1 MSSNTS
7 CCRLVFPAAS
17 AAGRRLGRLLSLAVC
32 ALGVLLLASPF
43 VSAQGIITG
52 GITGSV
58 TDQTGAA
65 IPNAAVTATNGATG
79 TTFRAVSN
87 GEGDFNIPDVP
98 IGVYSVAVSAAG
110 FSPQLFK
117 DVHVVA
123 GNPTPVKAALGLG
136 KQAETVEVE
145 GSASEL
151 INTESPQVETTIS
164 TDQLATAPV
173 AGSMDNLALASPGV
187 VWTRAIAN
195 SNTNGVNYSVNGQR
209 GRSNNSEIDGE
220 TNNDTSIGG
229 PSFFLANQ
237 DAIQEV
243 QVVTTDM
250 GAQYGR
256 NMGAITNYITKSG
269 TNAFHGTGFEIY
281 TGSWLSSLTQGQ
293 KAPQNGWCPGGSNAA
308 YAAANGCN
316 LPFVPRFVQNN
327 YGGTLGG
334 PIWRN
339 KIWGFGSTLWDKTYE
354 SGVTL
359 TSGGGLFPDAAG
371 TATLSASFPNNPAL
385 AAMAANGPF
394 SSTAGSPAVVNS
406 NSVCAGDGLA
416 VSGAGCLE
424 QVTNGTT
431 TANVEVAQYSRTF
444 PSAIS
449 DQEDLGRIDW
459 QLTDKDR
466 IYLRYN
472 YQNNPYA
479 PAFYLTT
486 AAQAAGG
493 AYPNVYG
500 ITYET
505 GGDWTH
511 TFNPAIT
518 NQLRYAFQQSSIG
531 FYGGGIPTC
540 TIGSQSTCSS
550 AVGLGAPLTTYGY
563 DLGGFFPQGRFVKVN
578 QFQDNASW
586 TKGRHMLL
594 FGGEFDYQDS
604 PWGWLPNDEGAFN
617 FAPLAAVNAANPN
630 GIGFNL
636 GTCGGSCDNGLTGFI
651 EGIGELTLAEGNPTI
666 PFKENDF
673 DLYFQDNFKVTQQL
687 TLNLGL
693 RYEFFGQAINYLH
706 NETVARQKGSNP
718 FWDTALP
725 LSATSVPSIP
735 SFYRNIEPRIGFAYT
750 PTFAPKMV
758 VHGGFSIN
766 ADPEFYSI
774 FVDLGTSAPAVN
786 SSSFACDGVTVTC
799 VPSGGLTYATVQAA
813 DDKYIPTGGDPRY
826 NVATGVGNPIQTV
839 TSNFHNPQGETYS
852 LGFQYQVA
860 PAAVADVRYVG
871 NHTYGN
877 FQAVNGNPDIG
888 DVQAVFPNY
897 GQGISLCST
906 PTNSVTG
913 EPNPGYPN
921 RPNCAY
927 GPLETYGNGAFSLYD
942 ALQTSLTMRN
952 FYGFSGIISYAWS
965 RDISNTSDFAEG
977 YSANGVGGGQASQF
991 AQDPLNTDAG
1001 ERGVDANS
1009 YPNVF
1014 GAELTYNTPWFHDQ
1028 RGILGRALGGYMV
1041 NVLYSGEAG
1050 QPYNPFQNS
1059 PVVTSPNVLA
1069 DIAAT
1074 QANSTANPPVQENP
1088 AGFTTPL
1095 SNAQTAM
1102 AEAGFSDLDFAA
1114 GFSASGRPV
1123 LSNPKAPL
1131 GSVGINLGPDGYV
1144 DYVTGL
1150 PVARSSEHWIWSNQ
1164 YEAIALHNPFPGVGR
1179 NILRGDSSQE
1189 VDASAGK
1196 TFKIAERVS
1205 TQLVVTVFNLLN
1217 RGFYQNPNPAVENVL
1232 SGTFETQLFTGFPIS
1247 ANEYGSYPVGLGN
1260 RNVQFTG
1267 KIMF

>member
-1 MSSNTS
+1 MRMMRF
-7 CCRLVFPAAS
+7 CCCCSILVLSFLAAACILGGVCVPAIH
-17 AAGRRLGRLLSLAVC
+17 
-32 ALGVLLLASPF
+32 
-43 VSAQGIITG
+43 AQGIITG
-52 GITGSV
+52 GIAGTV
-58 TDQTGAA
+58 TDQTGAV
-65 IPNAAVTATNGATG
+65 IPNANVKATSEGTGAIFQATA
-79 TTFRAVSN
+79 N
-87 GEGDFNIPDVP
+87 GEGAFNIPAVP
-98 IGVYSVAVSAAG
+98 IGVYTVTITANG
-110 FSPQLFK
+110 FSSQTLK

-123 GNPTPVKAALGLG
+123 GNPTPLKAALSLG
-136 KQAETVEVE
+136 KEAQTIEVE

-164 TDQLATAPV
+164 TEQLSTAPV

-187 VWTRAIAN
+187 VWTRSVAN

-269 TNAFHGTGFEIY
+269 TNTFHGTGFDIY

-293 KAPQNGWCPGGSNAA
+293 KAPQYGWCPQGQNANCLNNQSSPD
-308 YAAANGCN
+308 YGD
-316 LPFVPRFVQNN
+316 PIPVVPRFVQNN

-359 TSGGGLFPDAAG
+359 TSGGGLFPDATG
-371 TATLSASFPNNPAL
+371 TATLNAAFPNNPAV

-394 SSTAGSPAVVNS
+394 SSKAGNPAVVS
-406 NSVCAGDGLA
+406 ATSLCAADGLTA
-416 VSGAGCLE
+416 SGSGCLE
-424 QVTNGTT
+424 PVTNGTT

-459 QLTDKDR
+459 DLTPKDR

-486 AAQAAGG
+486 PAQAAGG

-511 TFNPAIT
+511 TFTPAIT

-531 FYGGGIPTC
+531 FYGGGIPSC
-540 TIGSQSTCSS
+540 TISSQATCSS
-550 AVGLGAPLTTYGY
+550 AITMGAPFATYGY

-578 QFQDNASW
+578 QFQDNASI
-586 TKGRHMLL
+586 TKGRHTML

-617 FAPLAAVNAANPN
+617 FGVNAGVNAANPS
-630 GIGFNL
+630 GIPYNL
-636 GTCGGSCDNGLTGFI
+636 GTCGASCSNGLTGFL

-673 DLYFQDNFKVTQQL
+673 DLYFQDYFKITQNL

-693 RYEFFGQAINYLH
+693 RYEFFGQAIDYLH
-706 NETVARQKGSNP
+706 NETVARQKGSKP

-725 LSATSVPSIP
+725 LSATTVPSIP
-735 SFYRNIEPRIGFAYT
+735 NFYRNIEPRIGFSYM

-786 SSSFACDGVTVTC
+786 SGSFACDGVTVKC
-799 VPSGGLTYATVQAA
+799 VPGGGLTYATVQAA
-813 DDKYIPTGGDPRY
+813 DDQYLPSGGDPR
-826 NVATGVGNPIQTV
+826 TNPIQTV

-852 LGFQYQVA
+852 LGIQYQVA

-877 FQAVNGNPDIG
+877 FQAVNANPDIG
-888 DVQAVFPNY
+888 DVQAVFPSY

-906 PTNSVTG
+906 PVNSVTG
-913 EPNPGYPN
+913 NPNPGYPN

-927 GPLETYGNGAFSLYD
+927 GALETYGNGAFSIYD

-952 FYGFSGIISYAWS
+952 FHGFSGIVSYAWS
-965 RDISNTSDFAEG
+965 RTISNTSDFAEG
-977 YSANGVGGGQASQF
+977 LAANGVGGGQASPF
-991 AQDPLNTDAG
+991 AQDPLNTDIG

-1014 GAELTYNTPWFHDQ
+1014 GAELTYNTPWYHDQ
-1028 RGILGRALGGYMV
+1028 RGILGRALGGYMI

-1050 QPYNPFQNS
+1050 QPYNPLQ
-1059 PVVTSPNVLA
+1059 TSPTVASPCVAA
-1069 DIAAT
+1069 DIT
-1074 QANSTANPPVQENP
+1074 DTPPTPPSSCIYTP
-1088 AGFTTPL
+1088 APASINVTEASQGF
-1095 SNAQTAM
+1095 ADQ
-1102 AEAGFSDLDFAA
+1102 GFAA

-1123 LSNPKAPL
+1123 LSNPNAPL
-1131 GSVGINLGPDGYV
+1131 NSVGINLGPGGYV
-1144 DYVTGL
+1144 DYVTGG
-1150 PVARSSEHWIWSNQ
+1150 PVARSSEHWIWSNE

-1196 TFKIAERVS
+1196 TFKVAERVS
-1205 TQLVVTVFNLLN
+1205 AQLVMTVFNVLN
-1217 RGFYQNPNPAVENVL
+1217 RGYYQNPNLSVESL
-1232 SGTFETQLFTGFPIS
+1232 SNFESQAFTGFSIS
-1247 ANEYGSYPVGLGN
+1247 GNEYGSYPVGLGN

-1267 KIMF
+1267 KIIF